1 MLTSVGK
8 IVAGSSLEQFTKA
21 RPYWMVLQCD
31 TGIMEY
37 YRWWIHNSFKDV
49 WGRQIYKTC
58 KPLAGC
64 HISMVRGEAPSEKG
78 KKLWDSLPGRKL
90 NFTYSP
96 DIKTNGKH
104 WWVYVDCPDIYNIRA
119 ELGLRPMPKHPLHMT
134 IATNAEN
141 CLL

>member
-1 MLTSVGK
+1 MLKSTGK
-8 IVAGSSLEQFTKA
+8 IVAGKALEVFSKA
-21 RPYWMVLQCD
+21 RPWWMILQCD
-31 TGIMEY
+31 QGIMEY
-37 YRWWIHNSFKDV
+37 YRWWIHNSYKDV

-58 KPLAGC
+58 RPLAQC
-64 HISMVRGEAPSEKG
+64 HISMVRGEEPNKV
-78 KKLWDSLPGRKL
+78 GRQNWNSYIGQKL

-104 WWVYVDCPDIYNIRA
+104 WWLLIDCPEIASIRWA
-119 ELGLRPMPKHPLHMT
+119 LGLRPYPKLPLHLT